1 MGLDQYLTGKQYVS
15 TYDYDP
21 KHVEFQ
27 NVIKQTITEL
37 NQKQGTPAVGLPI
50 SGIEYKI
57 IQWRKSNQIHK
68 WFVDNVQEG
77 NDNCGEYYVTR
88 EQLAELRDLCKI
100 VLGNKNNPE
109 KIQSL
114 LPPQSGFFF
123 GNTEINDW
131 YFEDI
136 KITEQALSEYLET
149 DCDLDLY
156 YSSSW

>member
-1 MGLDQYLTGKQYVS
+1 
-15 TYDYDP
+15 
-21 KHVEFQ
+21 
-27 NVIKQTITEL
+27 
-37 NQKQGTPAVGLPI
+37 
-50 SGIEYKI
+50 
-57 IQWRKSNQIHK
+57 
-68 WFVDNVQEG
+68 VQEG